1 MPKYCGYEYFRKNEE
16 KGEEKKE
23 ISNVCNHNQKNI
35 IQRAHSEIVISNTH
49 NILK

>member
-1 MPKYCGYEYFRKNEE
+1 MAKYRKYGKNEE

-23 ISNVCNHNQKNI
+23 ISNVCNQNKKKI
-35 IQRAHSEIVISNTH
+35 IQRAHSDIVISNTH